1 MPKKPLFESFRH
13 QFLLCS
19 RIVADRERLLNPTT
33 YGNWHRFISS
43 LEFTSH
49 DHNTIAISWKTP
61 KKGSLKVFNNQITWY
76 FRGDNNEAVKKQ
88 KENNLLFHE
97 DTIYKNNQ
105 DWFLEAVA
113 KISKKAGLTVTENK
127 ISKTN
132 LNESMMKHFAEEEK
146 LFDTWAKNTNP
157 KDIDVI
163 KTNETCTAPEM
174 IYITNQ
180 LGELKGK
187 TLLDVGCGLGE
198 ASVYFALKGASVTA
212 LDLSS
217 EMLVTVKKIAR
228 KYKVKVNTIQAALE
242 YVNIPKSKRFD
253 IIYGGNI
260 FHHIDIPLTLNQL
273 IPHLK
278 PNGKLVC
285 WEPVAYN
292 PLINWYRKIATQV
305 RSDDERPIQL
315 SDIAIFRTYFNTVK
329 VRWYWFA
336 TLIIFCYMVVFM
348 RRDPNKIRLWKKVV
362 EEGEFWKPVYI
373 PLELI
378 DRVLLS
384 FFPFLGP
391 LCWNVVLLCSDPK
404 KINKR

>member
-1 MPKKPLFESFRH
+1 MPKKPVFESFRH
-13 QFLLCS
+13 QFLLCA

-33 YGNWHRFISS
+33 YDDWYQFISS
-43 LEFTSH
+43 LQFISI
-49 DHNTIAISWKTP
+49 DYKTISISWKTP
-61 KKGSLKVFNNQITWY
+61 KKGSLVVPLNETVWY
-76 FRGDNNEAVKKQ
+76 FRGDNGEAVKKQ

-97 DTIYKNNQ
+97 DTISQNNQ
-105 DWFLEAVA
+105 KWFLKSVT
-113 KISKKAGLTVTENK
+113 KISKQAGLKVTENK

-174 IYITNQ
+174 IYITKQ

-217 EMLVTVKKIAR
+217 EMLITVKKIAK

-242 YVNIPKSKRFD
+242 YANIPKSKKFD

-260 FHHIDIPLTLNQL
+260 FHHIDIPQTLNQL

-278 PNGKLVC
+278 PDGKLVC

-292 PLINWYRKIATQV
+292 PLINWYRKIAIHV

-315 SDIAIFRTYFNTVK
+315 SDIEIFRSYFNTVK
-329 VRWYWFA
+329 VRWYWFT

-378 DRVLLS
+378 DRILLS
-384 FFPFLGP
+384 IFPFLGP

-404 KINKR
+404 K